1 MRACAIVNPRAGV
14 AGRRSLEALRNPPP
28 ALRGLV
34 LRLTEAPGHA
44 LELAREAVAV
54 GCELVI
60 VAGGDGT
67 VNEAAHALVGLPHA
81 TLALVPAGSGN
92 GLARALGIP
101 LRPEAALE
109 ALASGVPRPMD
120 VGLINGRL
128 FLNVAGAGFDAAI
141 GAAFQARGRQGG
153 RRGIL
158 SYVALSLRHAFR
170 YPAREWRLEADAGS
184 GPLRARLVTFA
195 NGRQYGAGAVI
206 APGAR
211 LDDGLF
217 DVVAFDPR
225 TVAELVV
232 TGARL
237 FLGGLERSRA
247 FRRITTRVA
256 VLSGPA
262 APHHRDGEPEAAV
275 ERYEVRLR
283 SRALRV
289 LVPRATAED
298 PAGPFSRE

>member
-1 MRACAIVNPRAGV
+1 VKARAIVNPQAGV
-14 AGRRSLEALRNPPP
+14 AARRSLEALRNPPP
-28 ALRGLV
+28 ALRGV
-34 LRLTEAPGHA
+34 ELRLTEAPGHA
-44 LELAREAVAV
+44 LSLAREAVAA
-54 GCELVI
+54 GCELVL

-67 VNEAAHALVGLPHA
+67 VNEAAHALVGSAQA
-81 TLALVPAGSGN
+81 TLALVPVGSGN

-109 ALASGVPRPMD
+109 ALATGIPRSMD

-128 FLNVAGAGFDAAI
+128 FLNVAGAGLDAAI
-141 GAAFQARGRQGG
+141 GEAFQARGREGG

-158 SYVALSLRHAFR
+158 SYVTLSLRHAFR
-170 YPAREWRLEADAGS
+170 YPSRHWQLEADGLS
-184 GPLRARLVTFA
+184 QPLQARVVTFA
-195 NGRQYGAGAVI
+195 NGPQYGAGAVI

-211 LDDGLF
+211 LDDGRF

-225 TVAELVV
+225 SVAELVV

-247 FRRITTRVA
+247 YRRITTRSA

-262 APHHRDGEPEAAV
+262 VPHHRDGEPEAAA
-275 ERYEVRLR
+275 ERYEVRLEP
-283 SRALRV
+283 RALRV
-289 LVPRATAED
+289 LVPRATAQD
-298 PAGPFSRE
+298 PGGPFSA